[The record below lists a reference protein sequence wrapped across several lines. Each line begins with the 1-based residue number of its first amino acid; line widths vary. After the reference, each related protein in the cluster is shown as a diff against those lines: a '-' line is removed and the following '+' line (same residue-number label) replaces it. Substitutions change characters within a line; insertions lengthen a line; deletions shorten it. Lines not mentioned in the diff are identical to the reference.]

1 MNCCRVYSGWNW
13 SYFTNLHVYE
23 VLSHCVPLL
32 SHTGWWRTWRMKLQ
46 TTLSS
51 WATGQNKSCPGYPW
65 YPAVGFFDSSGS
77 VLGDLSYLTKSHQHE
92 TKTQNGI
99 YPRPSGQTVGLHYFF
114 IGSSKSCSTIM
125 PGWTKSKQHI
135 QHTQTHTSL
144 QICTSK
150 KKTSSKMGGVSPT
163 SHFPTFSTIFSL
175 HKKRPTLTLI
185 RFSMIRERIWPNITF
200 RHPESQAF
208 FKVFFLSGHIGSFP
222 GSWTQAKNSPVWKS
236 YFFVFWRKE
245 DLFWNPVRNEKKSS
259 WKFCFLKSCMRS

>member
-1 MNCCRVYSGWNW
+1 
-13 SYFTNLHVYE
+13 
-23 VLSHCVPLL
+23 
-32 SHTGWWRTWRMKLQ
+32 MKLQ
-46 TTLSS
+46 TALSS

-125 PGWTKSKQHI
+125 RGWTKSKQHI

-150 KKTSSKMGGVSPT
+150 KKRLPKWEVFHQHLIFL
-163 SHFPTFSTIFSL
+163 HFPPCFRTKTTYLDLDPGKDMATDHFSASWIPSLFQSLLLIWSYRFFPWELNPSKKQPSLEKLIFCS
-175 HKKRPTLTLI
+175 
-185 RFSMIRERIWPNITF
+185 
-200 RHPESQAF
+200 
-208 FKVFFLSGHIGSFP
+208 
-222 GSWTQAKNSPVWKS
+222 
-236 YFFVFWRKE
+236 FWRKE
-245 DLFWNPVRNEKKSS
+245 DLFLKSLGSQNHKSCEEWKKSS
-259 WKFCFLKSCMRS
+259 WKFCFFKSCMRS

>member
-1 MNCCRVYSGWNW
+1 M
-13 SYFTNLHVYE
+13 
-23 VLSHCVPLL
+23 LSHCVPLL

-46 TTLSS
+46 TALSS

-125 PGWTKSKQHI
+125 RGWTKSKQHI

-150 KKTSSKMGGVSPT
+150 KKRLPKWEVFHQHLIFL
-163 SHFPTFSTIFSL
+163 HFPPCFRTKNDLPWPWSGKGYGHRSLFGILNPKPFS
-175 HKKRPTLTLI
+175 
-185 RFSMIRERIWPNITF
+185 
-200 RHPESQAF
+200 
-208 FKVFFLSGHIGSFP
+208 
-222 GSWTQAKNSPVWKS
+222 
-236 YFFVFWRKE
+236 
-245 DLFWNPVRNEKKSS
+245 KSS
-259 WKFCFLKSCMRS
+259 SYLVV